1 MDIIEFS
8 EQLQKRIKEIDAAV
22 VEDTD
27 IMRNGKALSAI
38 RQIIHELKQF
48 TVTYNFKDN
57 QEEIRF
63 FKEIKPV
70 LMCQYFFYKQLFAL
84 ALFDSFRDRRSRI
97 DNYYRVL
104 QKLQTFASKHQP
116 FYEYCMAGSN
126 YMDST
131 YFIRNGQNLSGV
143 DHDEKFT
150 TGYDKI
156 LSKILAHELIKQFV
170 LTAIRKL
177 QDDRAAA
184 SSHSIPWTGS
194 KIALVEL
201 IYSLHA
207 TRVLNYGKADVKQIA
222 LSFEEVFSIDL
233 SNYARM
239 FSDIKIRKSGQTNF
253 LDQLRD
259 KLSQIIND
267 ADR

>member
-1 MDIIEFS
+1 MDSIAFS
-8 EQLQKRIKEIDAAV
+8 EQLQKRIKEIDAV
-22 VEDTD
+22 VTEETD
-27 IMRNGKALSAI
+27 IMRNGKALGSI
-38 RQIIHELKQF
+38 RQIINELKQF
-48 TVTYNFKDN
+48 TITYTFNNKE
-57 QEEIRF
+57 EEIRF

-70 LMCQYFFYKQLFAL
+70 LLSQYFYYKRIFAL

-104 QKLQTFASKHQP
+104 QKLQSFASKHQT
-116 FYEYCMAGSN
+116 FYEYCMAGST
-126 YMDST
+126 YLDST
-131 YFIRNGQNLSGV
+131 YFIRNRQNLSGV
-143 DHDEKFT
+143 DQDEKFT

-156 LSKILAHELIKQFV
+156 LSKILAHELTKQFV
-170 LTAIRKL
+170 LTSIRKL
-177 QDDRAAA
+177 QDDRAGTT
-184 SSHSIPWTGS
+184 SHSIPWTGS

>member
-1 MDIIEFS
+1 MDIITFS
-8 EQLQKRIKEIDAAV
+8 EGLQKRIKEIDATLLEQADV
-22 VEDTD
+22 
-27 IMRNGKALSAI
+27 MRNGKALSTI
-38 RQIIHELKQF
+38 RQLITELKQF
-48 TVTYNFKDN
+48 TITYVFRDT

-70 LMCQYFFYKQLFAL
+70 LLSQYFYYKRIFAL
-84 ALFDSFRDRRSRI
+84 VLFDSFRDRRSRI
-97 DNYYRVL
+97 DNYYRIL
-104 QKLQTFASKHQP
+104 QKLQNFARKHQA
-116 FYEYCMAGSN
+116 FYEYCMSGSTYLDN
-126 YMDST
+126 T
-131 YFIRNGQNLSGV
+131 YFIRNRQNLSGV
-143 DHDEKFT
+143 DQDEKFT

-156 LSKILAHELIKQFV
+156 LSKVLAHELIKQFV

-177 QDDRAAA
+177 QDDRT
-184 SSHSIPWTGS
+184 SSSTYSIPWTGS
-194 KIALVEL
+194 KIALIEL
-201 IYSLHA
+201 IYALHA

-222 LSFEEVFSIDL
+222 LCFEEVFSIDL

-267 ADR
+267 AN

>member
-1 MDIIEFS
+1 MDIITFS
-8 EQLQKRIKEIDAAV
+8 EQLQRRIKEIDTSV
-22 VEDTD
+22 TEETD
-27 IMRNGKALSAI
+27 IVRNGKALSTI
-38 RQIIHELKQF
+38 RQGINELKQF
-48 TVTYNFKDN
+48 AITYTFKDT
-57 QEEIRF
+57 EEEVRF

-70 LMCQYFFYKQLFAL
+70 LLSQYYFYKRIFAL

-97 DNYYRVL
+97 DNYYRLL
-104 QKLQTFASKHQP
+104 QKLQNFARKHQA
-116 FYEYCMAGSN
+116 FYEYCMAGST
-126 YMDST
+126 YLDIT
-131 YFIRNGQNLSGV
+131 YFIRNRQNLSGV
-143 DHDEKFT
+143 DQDEKFT

-177 QDDRAAA
+177 QDDRTGT
-184 SSHSIPWTGS
+184 STYSIPWTGS
-194 KIALVEL
+194 KIALIEL

-207 TRVLNYGKADVKQIA
+207 TSVLNYGKADVKQIA
-222 LSFEEVFSIDL
+222 MCFEEVFSIDL

-267 ADR
+267 AN

>member
-1 MDIIEFS
+1 MDIRTFS
-8 EQLQKRIKEIDAAV
+8 EELQKRIKEIDAPV
-22 VEDTD
+22 TEETD
-27 IMRNGKALSAI
+27 IVRNGKALSTI
-38 RQIIHELKQF
+38 RHIINELKEF
-48 TVTYNFKDN
+48 AIIYKFKDTE
-57 QEEIRF
+57 EEIRF

-70 LMCQYFFYKQLFAL
+70 LLSQYYFYKRIFSL

-97 DNYYRVL
+97 DNYYRIL
-104 QKLQTFASKHQP
+104 QKLQNFARKHQA
-116 FYEYCMAGSN
+116 FYEYCMAGST
-126 YMDST
+126 YLDAT
-131 YFIRNGQNLSGV
+131 YFIRNRKNLSGV
-143 DHDEKFT
+143 DQDEKFT
-150 TGYDKI
+150 TGYDRI

-177 QDDRAAA
+177 QDDRTGT
-184 SSHSIPWTGS
+184 SSYSIPWTGS
-194 KIALVEL
+194 KIALIEL

-207 TRVLNYGKADVKQIA
+207 TSVINYGKADVKQIA
-222 LSFEEVFSIDL
+222 MCFEEVFSIDL

-267 ADR
+267 AN